1 MNKDKTILI
10 VDDEA
15 ELRQMVQG
23 IFARA
28 GYGQVLT
35 AGTGAE
41 ALALCRQAMPDLV
54 ILDVMLPDIDGFAV
68 LRALRQDSRVP
79 VLMLTA
85 RGEAEDKFAG
95 FEAGADDYLAKP
107 FLRGNCCSAPRPSCG
122 APARTPGAGCSWR
135 RPAWIWAPPPPAG
148 ARTAIPSPPRNC
160 CCSASCTRMPAA
172 SSPPGP
178 CAKPCAGRYGRAMRA
193 PWPPISATCGKRSS
207 RTPSRPVSIVTVK
220 GLGYRLDLP
229 DPKGTAR

>member
-79 VLMLTA
+79 VLTVE
-85 RGEAEDKFAG
+85 RCVEAEDKFAG

-107 FLRGNCCSAPRPSCG
+107 FLPRELLFR
-122 APARTPGAGCSWR
+122 AQAILRRTCPDTGGRVQLAAASVDLGT
-135 RPAWIWAPPPPAG
+135 ATAPPGPGQLSPHRQG
-148 ARTAIPSPPRNC
+148 TAAVPQAVRECRPHRH
-160 CCSASCTRMPAA
+160 
-172 SSPPGP
+172 PPGP

-207 RTPSRPVSIVTVK
+207 RTP
-220 GLGYRLDLP
+220 P
-229 DPKGTAR
+229 DRCPL

>member
-54 ILDVMLPDIDGFAV
+54 ILDVVLPDIDGFEKDQEVGLVYSGQNCIRIDTV
-68 LRALRQDSRVP
+68 LTGIDKSYFLVLFKKSHLKFRFFRQ
-79 VLMLTA
+79 
-85 RGEAEDKFAG
+85 
-95 FEAGADDYLAKP
+95 P
-107 FLRGNCCSAPRPSCG
+107 FIIIIQKCNEFPCRCFYPSISG
-122 APARTPGAGCSWR
+122 IIPIMPGM
-135 RPAWIWAPPPPAG
+135 I
-148 ARTAIPSPPRNC
+148 RNQPNSLIFFSKTFHDLFC
-160 CCSASCTRMPAA
+160 IIC
-172 SSPPGP
+172 
-178 CAKPCAGRYGRAMRA
+178 
-193 PWPPISATCGKRSS
+193 
-207 RTPSRPVSIVTVK
+207 RPV
-220 GLGYRLDLP
+220 
-229 DPKGTAR
+229 